1 MLEISLTI
9 DDIKEWPVVGKLVKE
24 LEQEA
29 ILKGMLEG
37 ELKGKLKGKLEGKL
51 EGRLEEKL
59 EDIKRVILTR
69 FGILPEDIEN
79 RLSNIK
85 DLQKLNVIF
94 DKSIIAKDI
103 DEIKNLIYEL
113 SEEQ

>member
-1 MLEISLTI
+1 
-9 DDIKEWPVVGKLVKE
+9 
-24 LEQEA
+24 
-29 ILKGMLEG
+29 
-37 ELKGKLKGKLEGKL
+37 
-51 EGRLEEKL
+51 L

-79 RLSNIK
+79 RLSKIE
-85 DLQKLNVIF
+85 DLEKLNVIF